1 MLRPAHL
8 DSTLIGPPLSMFSD
22 PSVQIVGAGLALA
35 DGPPRSG
42 YSTPR
47 NHAIIGTAECRPGWL
62 AIDSMVVGRDG

>member
-1 MLRPAHL
+1 
-8 DSTLIGPPLSMFSD
+8 MFSD